1 MAVTNM
7 SLANIPFWGCL
18 PMMHTNYGG
27 DTQIS
32 TIPSYAGYNLG
43 LSFNPMAQATW
54 GMPGLSMGQ
63 FPQMPPIN
71 QQAVIA
77 GAQALLTPALNNLTS
92 SNINLCINNI
102 ASTKARL
109 QAAMQAEST
118 TEEQR
123 NQIQTILDKLKV
135 QEDKLQEIKTS
146 TDLDP
151 QTAYQKVS
159 EIEAEVNKIVRDA
172 IKLLSNNTK
181 PADASQDTDTDET
194 VDGADGADGTDSAD
208 GTDDSVEGTG
218 SADSSTET
226 NPQGNTNVDEFSK
239 DVQAAVDQAY
249 DAMYCVGTDE
259 EALEEVLN
267 LVNKDDVMNLMLAWN
282 KYHSGEKG
290 ESFMTAFMW
299 DADSDQKE
307 KYGKAIARALREKA
321 EELGIYDECAADF
334 AAIDKEMGSWFYISN
349 DIAEKYDAIIEKIA
363 AKMGSKYGKVQTV
376 AAEK

>member
-135 QEDKLQEIKTS
+135 QEDKLQEIKNS

-181 PADASQDTDTDET
+181 PDASQDTDTDES
-194 VDGADGADGTDSAD
+194 VDGADSADGADGTDESA
-208 GTDDSVEGTG
+208 EGTG

-226 NPQGNTNVDEFSK
+226 NPQGNTNVDEFSADTK
-239 DVQAAVDQAY
+239 AAVDQAY

-259 EALEEVLN
+259 EALEEVLK
-267 LVNKDDVMNLMLAWN
+267 LVNKDNVMDLMLAWN

-307 KYGKAIARALREKA
+307 KYGKAIAKALREKA

-349 DIAEKYDAIIEKIA
+349 DIAENMMQLLKKLLQKWE
-363 AKMGSKYGKVQTV
+363 VNTV
-376 AAEK
+376 KFKQ

>member
-32 TIPSYAGYNLG
+32 TIPSYAGYNIG

-123 NQIQTILDKLKV
+123 NKIQTILDKLKV
-135 QEDKLQEIKTS
+135 QEDKLQEIKNS

-159 EIEAEVNKIVRDA
+159 EIETEVNKIVRDA

-194 VDGADGADGTDSAD
+194 VDGVDGADGTDGAENSNDSA
-208 GTDDSVEGTG
+208 EGTG

-226 NPQGNTNVDEFSK
+226 NPQGNTNVDEFSAETK
-239 DVQAAVDQAY
+239 AAVDQAY
-249 DAMYCVGTDE
+249 DAMYCVGTKDKQ
-259 EALEEVLN
+259 LNEVLDF
-267 LVNKDDVMNLMLAWN
+267 VNKDNVMDLMLAWN

-307 KYGKAIARALREKA
+307 KYGKAIVRALRDKT
-321 EELGIYDECAADF
+321 EELGIYDECASDF
-334 AAIDKEMGSWFYISN
+334 AAIDKEMNSWLYISN
-349 DIAEKYDAIIEKIA
+349 DVAANYDAIIEKIA
-363 AKMGSKYGKVQTV
+363 AKMGSKYGKIQSGT
-376 AAEK
+376 AES

>member
-32 TIPSYAGYNLG
+32 TIPSYAGYNIG

-181 PADASQDTDTDET
+181 PDASQDTDTDET
-194 VDGADGADGTDSAD
+194 VDDAD
-208 GTDDSVEGTG
+208 GTDDSAEGTG

-226 NPQGNTNVDEFSK
+226 NPQGNTNVDEFSADTK
-239 DVQAAVDQAY
+239 AAVDQAY
-249 DAMYCVGTDE
+249 DAMYCVGTDDK
-259 EALEEVLN
+259 ALEEVLN